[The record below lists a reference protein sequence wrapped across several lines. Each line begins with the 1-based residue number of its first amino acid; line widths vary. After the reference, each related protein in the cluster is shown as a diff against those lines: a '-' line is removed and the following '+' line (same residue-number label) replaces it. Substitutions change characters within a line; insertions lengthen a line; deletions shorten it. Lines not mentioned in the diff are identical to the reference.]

1 MFYYLECSQW
11 RGDKSMALFGI
22 CRVRDWADDIGSVCE
37 TSREYPE
44 YRRKTEDTVINHVNA
59 C

>member
-1 MFYYLECSQW
+1 
-11 RGDKSMALFGI
+11 MALFGI
-22 CRVRDWADDIGSVCE
+22 CRVRDWADDIGSVRE

-44 YRRKTEDTVINHVNA
+44 YRRKTKDTVINHVNA